1 MAMHTRK
8 TYQRDSGRFSVKRRA
23 LLRLRTEK
31 RAEGLSGGAGK
42 GCYGKSLWDR
52 QKSPDGVT
60 LEPEKT
66 KPRKSC
72 HILADRMITRARSK
86 P

>member
-42 GCYGKSLWDR
+42 RCYGKSDSLA
-52 QKSPDGVT
+52 G
-60 LEPEKT
+60 T
-66 KPRKSC
+66 KKAPQGFFC
-72 HILADRMITRARSK
+72 NAYEETTAA
-86 P
+86 

>member
-42 GCYGKSLWDR
+42 GCYGKSV
-52 QKSPDGVT
+52 K
-60 LEPEKT
+60 
-66 KPRKSC
+66 C
-72 HILADRMITRARSK
+72 ILANVAKRPGI
-86 P
+86 